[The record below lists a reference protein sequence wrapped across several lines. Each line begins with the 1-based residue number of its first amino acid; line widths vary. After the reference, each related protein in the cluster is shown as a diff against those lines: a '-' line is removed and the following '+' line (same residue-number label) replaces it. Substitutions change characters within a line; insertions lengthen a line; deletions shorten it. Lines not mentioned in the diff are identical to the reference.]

1 MHLDQRKLFQKP
13 GLMGCGAYK
22 IRIDQPGQIEWLQS
36 SNKIVEI
43 NFGTLS

>member
-13 GLMGCGAYK
+13 GLMSCGAYQ
-22 IRIDQPGQIEWLQS
+22 IRIDQPGQMEWLQS
-36 SNKIVEI
+36 SIKIVGV